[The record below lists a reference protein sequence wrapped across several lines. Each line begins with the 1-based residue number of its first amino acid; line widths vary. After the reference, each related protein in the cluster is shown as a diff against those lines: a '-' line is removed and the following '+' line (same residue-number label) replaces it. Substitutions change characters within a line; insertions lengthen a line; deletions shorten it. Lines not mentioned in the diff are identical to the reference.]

1 MTVTSSGHGGDRS
14 FERNIDWNLA
24 NHIIRTGGQR
34 IQANGNILHEGRDPN
49 NKDHVIQVIT
59 TPHPKKII
67 TVIRDTSRPWSQVV
81 AQGNTVKNR
90 EQAEKDK
97 VKKSKDNQKLQL
109 AKKHKRNPP
118 KS

>member
-1 MTVTSSGHGGDRS
+1 MTISASGHGGDRS

-34 IQANGNILHEGRDPN
+34 VQANGNILHEGRDPN
-49 NKDHVIQVIT
+49 NRDHVIQVVT

-67 TVIRDTSRPWSQVV
+67 TVIRDTSRPWSQVE
-81 AQGNTVKNR
+81 AQKTAAKER
-90 EQAEKDK
+90 IKDASDKEKRTR
-97 VKKSKDNQKLQL
+97 DNKRLQL
-109 AKKHKRNPP
+109 EKKHRRNPP